1 MRIKCQ
7 EEKEKKGRQRM
18 EFTEAQALEILL
30 SLWKTLCVDPCCP
43 SINYLFGKRGI
54 ELVTTLAVPLSVIKF
69 IL

>member
-1 MRIKCQ
+1 
-7 EEKEKKGRQRM
+7 M

-43 SINYLFGKRGI
+43 SINYLFDKRGV

>member
-1 MRIKCQ
+1 MPGG
-7 EEKEKKGRQRM
+7 EGEKGEAKKG
-18 EFTEAQALEILL
+18 FTEAQALEILL

-54 ELVTTLAVPLSVIKF
+54 ELVTTLAVPLSVTKF